1 MSTLM
6 FYEKP
11 GCVTNNMQKILL
23 RTAGLHVVERDLLRE
38 RWSAERL
45 RGFFHGLPVR
55 EWFNPAAPGIRDGR
69 IRPESMS
76 AEQALRSMLDEPLLI
91 RRPLIEVDELRFVG
105 FEPEQL
111 AHALGGE
118 WPSAERVKS
127 CMREADSA
135 CPLPHRT
142 D

>member
-1 MSTLM
+1 MSTVL
-6 FYEKP
+6 FYEKS
-11 GCVTNNMQKILL
+11 GCVTNNMQKVLL
-23 RTAGLHVVERDLLRE
+23 RAAGLHVVERDLLRE

-45 RGFFHGLPVR
+45 CSFFGGIPVR
-55 EWFNPAAPGIRDGR
+55 EWFNPAAPSIRSGKVK
-69 IRPESMS
+69 PEAMN
-76 AEQALRSMLDEPLLI
+76 AQQALAQMLVEPLLI

-111 AHALGGE
+111 AQALGGE